1 MCNQYEARK
10 IFFNYACVKICIMG
24 YMTSPCCDEWNR
36 RFLLQN
42 TLAQGYTR
50 LRIPIY
56 FIFIFNKI
64 HFNLY
69 LLRKSFSL
77 F

>member
-10 IFFNYACVKICIMG
+10 IYFNNAYVKICIMG
-24 YMTSPCCDEWNR
+24 CCDEWNR